1 VDSSG
6 PIARVKIL
14 LLPVTVPNPIMI
26 KLYKN
31 HLVAAV
37 ALVSGL
43 LPCGLSAATVTSA
56 TSSSAPAAGIIQ
68 SFVPAGGT
76 AGWSW
81 RADSSL
87 PSDSWRDTGQSFIAA
102 TNFTL
107 NAITLRSNI
116 DSGVNSPAL
125 NAAFTLTIYRF
136 ESIFHSTPSATLA
149 TYTGLTPSS
158 NLESGN
164 LANGTYVTFALSEGL
179 QLTQGGV
186 YGFVFHYD
194 TKANGRSFV
203 FSVTTT
209 NNEYADGRNLSVLN
223 DDNGA
228 PLSSAFTRNGN
239 SMEFHLAG
247 TTSIPEPG
255 TFALLASASALAFAG
270 ARRRR

>member
-1 VDSSG
+1 
-6 PIARVKIL
+6 
-14 LLPVTVPNPIMI
+14 MI
-26 KLYKN
+26 TPYKKYR
-31 HLVAAV
+31 VAAA
-37 ALVSGL
+37 ALVSSL
-43 LPCGLSAATVTSA
+43 LPCVLSAATVTSA
-56 TSSSAPAAGIIQ
+56 TSSTAPAAGIIQ
-68 SFVPAGGT
+68 SFVPSGGT

-87 PSDSWRDTGQSFIAA
+87 TTDSWRDTGQSFTAA
-102 TNFTL
+102 ADFTL

-136 ESIFHSTPSATLA
+136 DSIFHSTPSATLA

-164 LANGTYVTFALSEGL
+164 LANGTYVTFSLSEGVA
-179 QLTQGGV
+179 LTEGGV

-194 TKANGRSFV
+194 AQANGRTFV

-209 NNEYADGRNLSVLN
+209 NNEYAGGRNLSVLN
-223 DDNGA
+223 DANGT

-239 SMEFHLAG
+239 SMEFHLGG

-255 TFALLASASALAFAG
+255 TFALLTSAVALAFAG